1 MFRVVRGKVSLDFGV
16 DSAFGRVYGPGASI
30 GLPAT
35 LTRRNYA
42 MTATVTDDTELAF
55 WALKDLDSLLKSAP
69 TSADSLLGILGE
81 RMAENQ
87 RMMKALL
94 SKEQLP
100 LEQAPGAADGSLMTF
115 EWRAVTSPA

>member
-55 WALKDLDSLLKSAP
+55 WALKDLDSLLQSAP